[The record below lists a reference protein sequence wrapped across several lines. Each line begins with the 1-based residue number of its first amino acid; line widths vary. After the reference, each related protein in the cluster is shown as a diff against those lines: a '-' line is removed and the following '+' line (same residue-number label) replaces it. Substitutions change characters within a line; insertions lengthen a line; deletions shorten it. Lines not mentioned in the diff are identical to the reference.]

1 MHTRT
6 IISCLIIS
14 LSVITPAHANLFSWL
29 HHHKN
34 NSKDKEDIKH
44 NTADIKANNQKIS
57 TNAAGIKANQ
67 QNISTNAAG
76 IKANQQNISANAA
89 GIKANQQNISINAA
103 GIKSNQQNIST
114 NAAGIKAN
122 QQNIIINA
130 AGIEANTKEIGANIV
145 RAELNRND
153 IKHNRSAIAA
163 NHESTLH
170 NHELITDNAYAIQ
183 TVTGQLSTFKFEAE
197 SRFSNIENDIRK
209 NDKKAMAGISAAMAM
224 NAIPFIEGKNV
235 SMGLSGG
242 SYGGQSA
249 LAWGSI
255 FKLGDNVRS
264 GTYLSYDTS
273 RNLGVAAGL
282 SVGW

>member
-1 MHTRT
+1 M
-6 IISCLIIS
+6 
-14 LSVITPAHANLFSWL
+14 ITPAHANLFSWL
-29 HHHKN
+29 HPNKN
-34 NSKDKEDIKH
+34 KSKDKEDIKH
-44 NTADIKANNQKIS
+44 NTADIKTNNQKIS
-57 TNAAGIKANQ
+57 TNAAGIRTNQ

-76 IKANQQNISANAA
+76 IKT
-89 GIKANQQNISINAA
+89 
-103 GIKSNQQNIST
+103 NQQNIST
-114 NAAGIKAN
+114 NAAGIRTN
-122 QQNIIINA
+122 QQNISTNGIGIQANKQNIGTNTA
-130 AGIEANTKEIGANIV
+130 VIEANRKEIGANIV
-145 RAELNRND
+145 RAEVNRND
-153 IKHNRSAIAA
+153 INHNRSAIAA
-163 NHESTLH
+163 NYESTLH
-170 NHELITDNAYAIQ
+170 NHELVTDNAHAIQ
-183 TVTGQLSTFKFEAE
+183 TVTGQLNTFKFEAE

-249 LAWGSI
+249 LAWGAI

-273 RNLGVAAGL
+273 KNLGAAAGF

>member
-1 MHTRT
+1 MKLKTAMPFF
-6 IISCLIIS
+6 ILCV
-14 LSVITPAHANLFSWL
+14 SVLTPAYADILSIFRPSEKEKPIEQHFAEIDTSAIENNIHENAASIETNKKNIFANA
-29 HHHKN
+29 
-34 NSKDKEDIKH
+34 DDIESNRDNIST
-44 NTADIKANNQKIS
+44 NTAEIETNQKNIRTNAADIQTNKQSIS
-57 TNAAGIKANQ
+57 TNAAGI
-67 QNISTNAAG
+67 
-76 IKANQQNISANAA
+76 
-89 GIKANQQNISINAA
+89 
-103 GIKSNQQNIST
+103 
-114 NAAGIKAN
+114 
-122 QQNIIINA
+122 
-130 AGIEANTKEIGANIV
+130 EANKEEIGANIA
-145 RAELNRND
+145 RTEANRND
-153 IKHNRSAIAA
+153 INHNRSAIAV
-163 NHESTLH
+163 NHEATLH
-170 NHELITDNAYAIQ
+170 NHELITDNTHAIQ
-183 TVTGQLSTFKFEAE
+183 TVTSQLSTFKFEAE